1 MHLEDFLESLKN
13 DPTFSNNVT
22 YWGVRRK
29 QKARY
34 APIPEEVHPLLRTR
48 LEAEGIE
55 RLFSH
60 QAEVFEAVKGGRDV
74 VMTTPTAS
82 GKSLAYNL
90 PVLDSLIRDPD
101 AKALYLFPT
110 KALSQDQIKGLGE
123 FEIPDLRLYI
133 YDGDTPSSIRQ
144 SARRN
149 GRLIVTN
156 PDMLHTGILPNHPK
170 WVKIFDGLRYV
181 ILDEL
186 HTYRGVFGSHLANV
200 MRRLVRVASFYNS
213 NPVFVASSATIDNPD
228 DLFERITGKKPLV
241 VSRSGAPL
249 GEKHYIIYNPPLVA
263 PEQGIRRGVV
273 LEGHRVATR
282 FIKNGSATIVFAR
295 SRLNTEVIL
304 SYLKKSFKG
313 SAARIAGYRGGY
325 LPNERRQI
333 EEGLKDGSI
342 IGVVSTNA
350 LELGID
356 IGSLDVSILAGYP
369 GSVSSFHQQAG
380 RSGRTDRV
388 SASVLITSNSPLD
401 QYIAA
406 HPEFLM
412 EKSPE
417 AALINPANVY
427 VLVDQVKCAA
437 FELPFRESESFGTE
451 DVGDVLAYL
460 EEEEVLHR
468 EQGTYHWQ
476 DRSYPA
482 ENVSLRSA
490 SIGNFV
496 IVLMEH
502 GTRRVIGEMDRESVP
517 EILFENAIY
526 IHGSEQY
533 TVTQLDWDKQIAYVE
548 RSRPNFYTDALTKS
562 DIKILEHNTEEERGA
577 YRAFLSDVLVRT
589 TAVKY
594 KKIRFNTHENIG
606 YGDINLPPTEMH
618 TKSLILSFQATVF
631 GGLSRD
637 ECENILLA
645 LAHLLKN
652 ISPIY
657 VMTDM
662 RDIGT
667 AENLKQ
673 QVIGLPTVFLYDRYP
688 GGVGL
693 ADRLFQVKDEL
704 LQAALWRVREC
715 SCTDGCPSC
724 VGPDRFNK
732 KRTEEVLRR
741 ILSRVLQEQDSV
753 QRRE

>member
-1 MHLEDFLESLKN
+1 MRLEDFLESLKA
-13 DPTFSNNVT
+13 DPTFANNVAF
-22 YWGVRRK
+22 WGVRRK
-29 QKARY
+29 HEAQYTAV
-34 APIPEEVHPLLRTR
+34 PDEVHPFLRKHLDTQ
-48 LEAEGIE
+48 GIGK
-55 RLFSH
+55 LYTH
-60 QAEVFEAVKGGRDV
+60 QAETFRAVREEKDV
-74 VMTTPTAS
+74 VITTPTAS

-90 PVLDSLIRDPD
+90 PVLDELIRDPD

-110 KALSQDQIKGLGE
+110 KALSQDQIKGLGD

-144 SARRN
+144 SARRT

-170 WVKIFDGLRYV
+170 WVKIFDGLKFI

-200 MRRLVRVASFYNS
+200 MRRLLRIASFYNS
-213 NPVFVASSATIDNPD
+213 KPIFIASSATIDNPD
-228 DLFERITGKKPLV
+228 GLFERITGRKPLV
-241 VSRSGAPL
+241 VSKSGAPL

-304 SYLKKSFKG
+304 SYLKRSFKG
-313 SAARIAGYRGGY
+313 SAGKIAGYRGGY
-325 LPNERRQI
+325 LPNERRDI
-333 EEGLKDGSI
+333 EQGLKDGSI

-388 SASVLITSNSPLD
+388 SVSILITSNSPLD

-412 EKSPE
+412 EKNPE

-437 FELPFRESESFGTE
+437 FELPFRDGEIFGNE
-451 DVGDVLAYL
+451 EIGDVLSYL

-468 EQGTYHWQ
+468 EEGMYHWQ

-482 ENVSLRSA
+482 ENVSIRSA
-490 SIGNFV
+490 DIGNFV
-496 IVLMEH
+496 IVLMEN
-502 GTRRVIGEMDRESVP
+502 GKRRVIGEIDRASVP
-517 EILFENAIY
+517 ELLYENAIY

-533 TVTQLDWDKQIAYVE
+533 TVTRLDWDKQIAYVE
-548 RSRPNFYTDALTKS
+548 RSRPNYYTDALTKS
-562 DIKILEHNTEEERGA
+562 DIKILEHHLEEERGA
-577 YRAFLSDVLVRT
+577 GRAFLSDVLVRT

-618 TKSLILSFQATVF
+618 TKSLILSFQPVVF
-631 GGLSRD
+631 EGLSRD
-637 ECENILLA
+637 ECENVLLS
-645 LAHLLKN
+645 LAHLLRN

-657 VMTDM
+657 VMTDV

-673 QVIGLPTVFLYDRYP
+673 QVIGLPTVFLFDRYP

-693 ADRLFQVKDEL
+693 ADRLFEVKDEI
-704 LQAALWRVREC
+704 LQASLWRVREC
-715 SCTDGCPSC
+715 PCSNGCPSC
-724 VGPDRFNK
+724 VGPERFNK
-732 KRTEEVLRR
+732 KLTEDVLKR
-741 ILSRVLQEQDSV
+741 ILGDEDTPG
-753 QRRE
+753 EG

>member
-1 MHLEDFLESLKN
+1 MHLEDFLETLKS
-13 DPTFSNNVT
+13 DPTFARNVS
-22 YWGVRRK
+22 YWGVR
-29 QKARY
+29 KAQESRY
-34 APIPEEVHPLLRTR
+34 SPIPDEVHPFLKKHLDHQ
-48 LEAEGIE
+48 GIE
-55 RLFSH
+55 QLYTH
-60 QAEVFEAVKGGRDV
+60 QAEVFRAVRQGRDV
-74 VMTTPTAS
+74 VITTPTAS

-90 PVLDSLIRDPD
+90 PVLDELIRNPD

-110 KALSQDQIKGLGE
+110 KALSQDQIKGLGA

-149 GRLIVTN
+149 GRIIVTN

-170 WVKIFDGLRYV
+170 WVKIFDGLQFI

-213 NPVFVASSATIDNPD
+213 KPVFIASSATIDNPD
-228 DLFERITGKKPLV
+228 ELFEQITGRKPLV
-241 VSRSGAPL
+241 VAKSGAPL

-325 LPNERRQI
+325 LPNERREI
-333 EEGLKDGSI
+333 ELGLKEGSI
-342 IGVVSTNA
+342 IGIVSTNA

-417 AALINPANVY
+417 AALINPSNVY

-437 FELPFRESESFGTE
+437 FELPFRETEPFGTE
-451 DVGDVLAYL
+451 EITDVLSYL
-460 EEEEVLHR
+460 EEEEVLHC
-468 EQGTYHWQ
+468 EEGVYHWQ

-490 SIGNFV
+490 SISNFV
-496 IVLMEH
+496 IVLMEN
-502 GTRRVIGEMDRESVP
+502 GKRRVIGEMDRESVP

-533 TVTQLDWDKQIAYVE
+533 TVTKLDWDKQIAYVE
-548 RSRPNFYTDALTKS
+548 RSRPNYYTDALTKS
-562 DIKILEHNTEEERGA
+562 DIKVLEHNLEEEHAA
-577 YRAFLSDVLVRT
+577 YRAFLSEVLVRT
-589 TAVKY
+589 AAVKY

-618 TKSLILSFQATVF
+618 TKSLILSFQAHVF
-631 GGLSRD
+631 QGLSRD

-667 AENLKQ
+667 AETLKE

-693 ADRLFQVKDEL
+693 ADRLFEVKDEL
-704 LQAALWRVREC
+704 LQAALWRVQEC
-715 SCTDGCPSC
+715 SCKDGCPSC

-732 KRTEEVLRR
+732 KGTEEVLKR
-741 ILSRVLQEQDSV
+741 ILARMLQEQEAG
-753 QRRE
+753 RKEG